1 MNQKW
6 NYVPFEDAVEIWD
19 IKRKPINNAERA
31 SRINGKSNNELY
43 PYYGATGQVG
53 FIDDYLTD
61 GEYVLLGEDG
71 APFLNPI
78 AQKAYIVAG
87 KTWVNNHAHVLK
99 SKYNNK
105 FLCYYLNSINYKDYV
120 SGTTRLKL
128 TQAQMKRILIP
139 VPSIEEQE
147 RIVAKIEELFSELDN
162 AVETLNATKVQIEVY
177 KQTVLYEAFSNLSET
192 VDMQEIATMI
202 DPQPSHR
209 TPPEIV
215 GGIPYIG
222 IGDIDYD
229 NNIIKFDSA
238 RKVSASVLAEH
249 LSRYTI
255 SKGDFVMGKIGTI
268 GKPYRIPIPQEYA
281 LSANVILIQPN
292 HELILPDFLYWQFS
306 SHHVTSQLLKGAN
319 ATSQPAFGIK
329 KSRLLKIK
337 ICDFEQQR
345 AINLDIESKISVYES
360 IAHTVEKSLEEAS
373 AMRQSILKQAFEGR
387 LL

>member
-1 MNQKW
+1 MEYRTLGTVATYINGRAFKPSEWEQ
-6 NYVPFEDAVEIWD
+6 NGLPIIRIQNLNDEDASYNYCSQSLDEKFKVKKGDLLFAWSASLGAHIWNKD
-19 IKRKPINNAERA
+19 NAWLNQH
-31 SRINGKSNNELY
+31 IFKVIPDKDVNKMFLYYYLCKVTMELY
-43 PYYGATGQVG
+43 SKAHGTGMVH
-53 FIDDYLTD
+53 ITKK
-61 GEYVLLGEDG
+61 
-71 APFLNPI
+71 PFMNTI
-78 AQKAYIVAG
+78 
-87 KTWVNNHAHVLK
+87 
-99 SKYNNK
+99 
-105 FLCYYLNSINYKDYV
+105 
-120 SGTTRLKL
+120 
-128 TQAQMKRILIP
+128 IP
-139 VPSIEEQE
+139 LPPLAEQE
-147 RIVAKIEELFSELDN
+147 RIVAKIEELFSKLDN
-162 AVETLNATKVQIEVY
+162 AVETLKATKVQLEVY
-177 KQTVLYEAFSNLSET
+177 KQTVLYEAFSNLSDT

-209 TPPEIV
+209 TPPEVV

-337 ICDFEQQR
+337 MCDFEQQR

>member
-177 KQTVLYEAFSNLSET
+177 KQTVLYEAFSNLSDT

-329 KSRLLKIK
+329 KSRLSKIK

>member
-1 MNQKW
+1 MEYRTLGTVATYINGRAFKPSEWEQ
-6 NYVPFEDAVEIWD
+6 NGLPIIRIQNLNDEDASYNYCSQSLDEKFKVKKGDLLFAWSASLGAHIWNKD
-19 IKRKPINNAERA
+19 NAWLNQH
-31 SRINGKSNNELY
+31 IFKVIPDKDVNKMFLY
-43 PYYGATGQVG
+43 
-53 FIDDYLTD
+53 
-61 GEYVLLGEDG
+61 
-71 APFLNPI
+71 
-78 AQKAYIVAG
+78 
-87 KTWVNNHAHVLK
+87 
-99 SKYNNK
+99 
-105 FLCYYLNSINYKDYV
+105 YYLCKVTMELSSKAH
-120 SGTTRLKL
+120 GTGMVHITKKPFMN
-128 TQAQMKRILIP
+128 TIIP
-139 VPSIEEQE
+139 LPPLAEQE
-147 RIVAKIEELFSELDN
+147 RIVAKIEELFSKLDN
-162 AVETLNATKVQIEVY
+162 AVETLKATKVQLEVY
-177 KQTVLYEAFSNLSET
+177 KQTVLYEAFSNLSDT

-209 TPPEIV
+209 TPPEVV

-337 ICDFEQQR
+337 MCDFEQQR

>member
-78 AQKAYIVAG
+78 AQKAYIVTG

-162 AVETLNATKVQIEVY
+162 AVETLNATKVQLEVY
-177 KQTVLYEAFSNLSET
+177 KQTVLYEAFSNLSDT

-209 TPPEIV
+209 TPPEVV

-337 ICDFEQQR
+337 MCDFEQQR